1 MTTYISSEN
10 AFTVKLLNEYNNE
23 ITEWFNSN

>member
-1 MTTYISSEN
+1 MITYISSEN
-10 AFTVKLLNEYNNE
+10 DFTVKLLNEYNNE